1 MDDSYV
7 SSLASRALPT
17 SQMVLLAKRCC
28 TNRDSAVSSSR
39 RLPTSFGGL
48 LGLLGESF
56 GNLKYFSDAPKRAP
70 RAVWGLFFR
79 LPTSW
84 AVL

>member
-7 SSLASRALPT
+7 SNLASRALPT
-17 SQMVLLAKRCC
+17 SKMAILARRCC
-28 TNRDSAVSSSR
+28 TNRDFSVSSSR
-39 RLPTSFGGL
+39 RLPASFGGL

-56 GNLKYFSDAPKRAP
+56 ENLKCFSDAPKRAP